1 MCCNTSVRVGNT
13 GNTLNYEC
21 LQVVVTMLSGR
32 WVSIGNLSCL
42 QGLQQTKQTTDKKF
56 AFQKKRKEEKRDR
69 KLVSIFYVTD
79 LQAARVTRTCFEI

>member
-42 QGLQQTKQTTDKKF
+42 QGLQLTKQTTDKKF
-56 AFQKKRKEEKRDR
+56 AFEKKRGERREREM
-69 KLVSIFYVTD
+69 VSLCYVTD